1 MPRPGPRP
9 YECVRRAWHSERHQP
24 VRGSII
30 QQIFRVVNDAHS
42 PATKKNK
49 EWQEKLPVVVLKAE
63 EIMYSKANSEAEYLN
78 PDTLWDRLNDAV
90 NTIIRRDETTE
101 TGDLL
106 PPCVE
111 AALNLGCKPVRT
123 SRSDRHNNPR
133 TYLSPR
139 NQQPP
144 ASPKPVGG
152 NPLNYAKVTT
162 SAVSQIPVSD
172 NYPFSES
179 LPSARHHQR
188 LTMEARP
195 SLNLGSVYPLYYGY
209 EAREPQ
215 PRTTARDTTCS
226 DTIFVGRPVIPV
238 PEPSGIGLL
247 ENFSYGRFQHVPNR
261 MAIERAVGTQ
271 EAPDRECDLS
281 LRLGQCLH
289 PCSSSKSSSAFE
301 LDDIGLGVSL
311 EGSKFSHLSL
321 QRNKEF
327 CFYPRETHYG
337 TLDSSTSG
345 KYNVEGDDQNLEATL
360 RKRKARYNEED
371 GQFCRHL
378 GVPSNRFTGRPG
390 DGTKAL
396 TRLKI
401 CLFNF
406 VERSNEEFFGGH
418 CCLPYTICASTLNKC
433 AAMLIRYAIIS

>member
-1 MPRPGPRP
+1 MSWVVWFNTLNSKMPRPGPRP

-42 PATKKNK
+42 AATKKNR

-63 EIMYSKANSEAEYLN
+63 QIMYSKANSEAEYLN

-111 AALNLGCKPVRT
+111 AALNLGCKAVKT
-123 SRSDRHNNPR
+123 SRSDRHNNRR

-139 NQQPP
+139 IQQPP
-144 ASPKPVGG
+144 SMPPPRHVAG
-152 NPLNYAKVTT
+152 NPLNYAKDTT
-162 SAVSQIPVSD
+162 SAVSDSTHQNSKLMGSS

-179 LPSARHHQR
+179 LPSGHHQP
-188 LTMEARP
+188 LTVEARP
-195 SLNLGSVYPLYYGY
+195 SLNMGSVYPLYYGY

-215 PRTTARDTTCS
+215 PRAIPRDATCS

-247 ENFSYGRFQHVPNR
+247 ENFPYGRFHHVANR
-261 MAIERAVGTQ
+261 RAKESVVGTTRV

-289 PCSSSKSSSAFE
+289 PCSSSKNNSAYE
-301 LDDIGLGVSL
+301 LDDVGLGVSL
-311 EGSKFSHLSL
+311 EGKKFSQLSL
-321 QRNKEF
+321 QRNNEF
-327 CFYPRETHYG
+327 CFYPRQTGYG
-337 TLDSSTSG
+337 TIESTSG
-345 KYNVEGDDQNLEATL
+345 KCNVEGEDQNLEATL
-360 RKRKARYNEED
+360 RKRKAPLGNNED
-371 GQFCRHL
+371 GQFCRRL
-378 GVPSNRFTGRPG
+378 GVPSNRFTGRTG
-390 DGTKAL
+390 
-396 TRLKI
+396 
-401 CLFNF
+401 
-406 VERSNEEFFGGH
+406 S
-418 CCLPYTICASTLNKC
+418 
-433 AAMLIRYAIIS
+433 